1 LTFTLG
7 TREKQALKIERSKE
21 TNISCGR
28 YEMSGN
34 NSNSQN
40 DQWDE
45 RFLLEFEDGSIR
57 KVHAKF
63 IEATSRDKRTGI

>member
-1 LTFTLG
+1 MEDTDMN
-7 TREKQALKIERSKE
+7 S
-21 TNISCGR
+21 
-28 YEMSGN
+28 N

-45 RFLLEFEDGSIR
+45 RFLLEFEGGSIR

-63 IEATSRDKRTGI
+63 IEATSRDKRTGDMIALDSKSQLKRVMNIRVIPPRFR

>member
-1 LTFTLG
+1 LG

-21 TNISCGR
+21 NNINCGR
-28 YEMSGN
+28 YRYESSN

-45 RFLLEFEDGSIR
+45 CFLLEFEDGSIR
-57 KVHAKF
+57 KAHEVHR
-63 IEATSRDKRTGI
+63 SNQP

>member
-1 LTFTLG
+1 VEDTD
-7 TREKQALKIERSKE
+7 
-21 TNISCGR
+21 
-28 YEMSGN
+28 MSSN

-57 KVHAKF
+57 KAHEVHR
-63 IEATSRDKRTGI
+63 SNQP

>member
-1 LTFTLG
+1 VEDTD
-7 TREKQALKIERSKE
+7 
-21 TNISCGR
+21 
-28 YEMSGN
+28 MSSN

-57 KVHAKF
+57 KVYEVHR
-63 IEATSRDKRTGI
+63 SNQP